1 MNLNVFKVK
10 EESRSEAY
18 EYFDKNIRE
27 LPKKASGE
35 FDVSPEEFYDND
47 VDAFR
52 HAYTSGVFVH
62 EYIIEII
69 ADVLGQIQEIRGN
82 NSVGRKYVGSSTY
95 DIDPKKPV
103 VVLKES
109 DTGRNEIFFDL
120 VRGIIMSRDIFV
132 QDIVSGQYPGYEVA
146 SINSLETPKSKPDN
160 TINNNLG

>member
-1 MNLNVFKVK
+1 M
-10 EESRSEAY
+10 
-18 EYFDKNIRE
+18 
-27 LPKKASGE
+27 
-35 FDVSPEEFYDND
+35 
-47 VDAFR
+47 
-52 HAYTSGVFVH
+52 
-62 EYIIEII
+62 
-69 ADVLGQIQEIRGN
+69 
-82 NSVGRKYVGSSTY
+82 
-95 DIDPKKPV
+95 DPKKPV